1 MFKSFDLDQ
10 RFDELLSKKYNELTL
25 HDDLFKSWINGLD
38 SVSIK
43 SMSAGQALE
52 QYNGHL
58 QNLSKQTSLFT
69 KVSTTAGN
77 VAKSFGASLLNMGA
91 GVLAGMAIQGLVT
104 WIYDMVTATEQAIQK
119 GEEAQKSIQDTFD
132 EFQAGKNSLTS
143 LAKTYSKSTD
153 AIDNQKEAISTLAE
167 TYTELRKGVNDA
179 GENISLND
187 SDYQAYLD
195 ISNQLADAYPR
206 LVSGYDEQGN
216 AILNL
221 GTNADE
227 AAQSLMDLYDA
238 QQLTANMEIRENL
251 QNVYDGVIAQV
262 KSQQKELKTL
272 QSEQDKVNK
281 AADLW
286 NSTDSLD
293 NLSQQVS
300 TKRAIE
306 LDVEELGADLATE
319 YHNQILGILQDLN
332 IGFDE
337 TSFGEFYDEDTG
349 LWSTKTYSFSAL
361 QGTEEQLAQLQER
374 ISGLKNS
381 ALDSLT
387 AESNDIAKEI
397 DGIKLTIENAWDDL
411 STTLS
416 QDLQTE
422 SSFTNLN
429 SDIQDAFL
437 NNLSNLDLSKLL
449 DASEYDGDIEKFLNT
464 EFLAP
469 MESMSQESQDILSN
483 ALNLDISSSTI
494 EDFKSQINE
503 ALQKV
508 FPDDAEL
515 QSAFRQALGFDET
528 IEDVASGMNKL
539 VEQIAPTDTF
549 KSESERLSTY
559 LDRLRTFQ
567 LESSDL
573 KNALSSQGMQEG
585 ESSINAVLSVMEQ
598 VGFISDRSAE
608 SIQKVC
614 DALVE
619 AGVLTDNL
627 SSASGNVIDNFES
640 VKTASSDLVE
650 SIATIKEALANQT
663 AGTSID
669 AESFSS
675 DALADYTSALEHN
688 NGTLQLNAAKVKEL
702 TKAKVEEQIATNN
715 ATKAQKQSEY
725 RNNAKEIDTLR
736 QHLEELDASSTEY
749 QDTLAQIQQYQSDNT
764 AIYNQCQQLD
774 LLNAKLRESVG
785 EYQAWIDAQN
795 APESGDMFDDAKNMW
810 AQIREVS
817 NTESENYGKVG
828 NETYQAA
835 VDFIVPDSIDKTNME
850 AVDDYLDSINK
861 YLNFDDN
868 KNVTGVDLAQF
879 MQDSADK
886 GLMYLDEVSGEYKIA
901 GEKTMQDFAEGL
913 NLSLPF
919 VQAIFGELEE
929 YLPKGKEL
937 EWGDAGE
944 SLADMQLAA
953 GEAANSLRTLE
964 ENGDL
969 DIRLDVSG
977 LQSTDEQLAAL
988 DKTIQEMNT
997 VKARPDVDTSQIEH
1011 ANTVIEYCVAMQ
1023 QALNNPVVMHV
1034 DTSSLANTDISDAIT
1049 ALQELQQAENRKE
1062 VNLAVGADTSQAE
1075 ADIQTALDTIK
1086 SQPENMLK
1094 VGIQVDENTT
1104 ADSILAQLKGQTA
1117 QQYLDIGAKIGSPI
1131 DDSAVTGYQADDKN
1145 ATVIYDVNH
1154 TAVDMYNP
1162 LNLYRT
1168 VTYTIKTE
1176 GTVPGASGTGNLN
1189 GTAHA
1194 YGTAFA
1200 DGSWGAKEGGIK
1212 LVGELGREIVVDPAN
1227 GSWHTVGD
1235 NGAEFTYIPKN
1246 AIVFNHLQSE
1256 ALLKRGFV
1264 NSRGTAFAS
1273 GSALA
1278 SGTPTVS
1285 GGGWSVQVVQNVGSS
1300 SKDTANA
1307 APTTTVSVSPNS
1319 SSAKDSEEETESALD
1334 KLLDK
1339 LGRLFDWIEVRIDR
1353 LQSKI
1358 DLNLAKSENATTY
1371 QGKNKYVNR
1380 AANNTSTLL
1389 SVEEKALK
1397 RYSRQADSIA
1407 QQVGLSSTLKKRV
1420 QNGTIDIE
1428 ELSEDDQKRVDIYKE
1443 WYDKVVDTRQAIQDL
1458 KQQQKEL
1465 AQTKLDNI
1473 VEQYETIT
1481 GLAEAAQNT
1490 SAAIVDYNT
1499 SAGKAVDNSS
1509 TKKQIQNQMA
1519 QQQKITNKLR
1529 NERSAYVKELQKAKK
1544 VFGENS
1550 NEYREAKEQLEN
1562 LKESIY
1568 ESRTAYNELNDQ
1580 LRELDLTKIQ
1590 YVVDI
1595 FTNAADRIKS
1605 ALDLKSARGETVTE
1619 SDYTNQMSTNNQLIN
1634 QLYGQRQE
1642 YLEDLLSNDKF
1653 SEKWK
1658 EAYDN
1663 INTIDQTVMGLLQ
1676 DNEALKDS
1684 IWEVRWKPFIDL
1696 QERRDNQISD
1706 NDFMLGQISDE
1717 MTLDDKGN
1725 LTSAGE
1731 DVLAITRENIDLTN
1745 QKIADYREALDK
1757 LGEDLANGNISQ
1769 DEYNEKSREYIEV
1782 IQDAVSANKD
1792 YNDSIVEIYK
1802 NQITKQNEALQD
1814 YIDIRQEANQKDQEA
1829 YEYQKKLKS
1838 QYKDVSALRAQI
1850 LALEGTTNL
1859 QGQAELERLKA
1870 ELSEQEDSLDDT
1882 IRDHR
1887 YDMIDQG
1894 YDQLSQNAQDNLDKT
1909 LEELESNAAR
1919 QREVVNMMLSDVKK
1933 SYEDAYAEIR
1943 KIIESTNI
1951 TVTTPNVTVTNTV
1964 TDPIDTSVGGD
1975 TTKAEQ
1981 AASGNPVS
1989 SGTGTPSGSQTGTAS
2004 SNSGATTSLPLTTED
2019 EKRRKEEEMKLK
2031 EEADK
2036 AERQRL
2042 LNIAKD
2048 IIASIKKKSLT
2059 DKQVSAHSSL
2069 FQYVYRKSGRPL
2081 YDDDAY
2087 FLGKSI
2093 GVSMP
2098 KSADKLNATYKRN
2111 ILTKLKEIGYAQG
2124 TKDYQG
2130 DGLAWMDEAGAGSE
2144 MIIRKSDNAI
2154 LTRLQP
2160 HDQIVPEA
2168 MTRNL
2173 WSWASIDPATL
2184 TQANAFVPENATSAE
2199 PTQINLGGM
2208 NITMNGRV
2216 YKDDIDWYRQ
2226 MPESVVR
2233 EMGKRLDT
2241 YFARDF
2247 EKTGRG
2253 RRR

>member
-1 MFKSFDLDQ
+1 MRFKNIGEIALQFSALSKAPPEDQAAGIVQSLLKSFQEQPDLA
-10 RFDELLSKKYNELTL
+10 KYFGKTNAGKQIIDASGIA
-25 HDDLFKSWINGLD
+25 DDISDIGVAATSSTGKITALGNA
-38 SVSIK
+38 IK
-43 SMSAGQALE
+43 GAIIAHPVIAAGTAI
-52 QYNGHL
+52 
-58 QNLSKQTSLFT
+58 
-69 KVSTTAGN
+69 TT
-77 VAKSFGASLLNMGA
+77 V
-91 GVLAGMAIQGLVT
+91 VT
-104 WIYDMVTATEQAIQK
+104 GIVTAYNAIQK
-119 GEEAQKSIQDTFD
+119 AQYDTAKSATESWTADNNSIEDYKAKIVELKTALESGNLTEQEAYDKKSQLLDIQQQLTTSYGEQAAGVDLLNGSLDSQIQKLDELSEAQARATLREGREGYKDAAREMEEESTIGIGDVGFSESGKAILDVAKKYEDAGIKISEGMDGFSRISFTGNAEEATKVLSDFATELEAIKAQYGDTFTGD
-132 EFQAGKNSLTS
+132 DLLESVYSTIDISQNTLDKYQELYDTYQELQLLTS
-143 LAKTYSKSTD
+143 DKEYKFNGLPDKPAQTASEWMREYKEAVQEVNRSLLSGNENEITLARANFDTLDNAVTSLLDQTSMGQYSGVFEEIRESLDDAQIAALDFNNVLLGKGTSDNANRLKTYSDRLKSLDLDVVDFMDAALTD
-153 AIDNQKEAISTLAE
+153 GFQNGEASI
-167 TYTELRKGVNDA
+167 
-179 GENISLND
+179 
-187 SDYQAYLD
+187 
-195 ISNQLADAYPR
+195 
-206 LVSGYDEQGN
+206 N
-216 AILNL
+216 AIL
-221 GTNADE
+221 T
-227 AAQSLMDLYDA
+227 
-238 QQLTANMEIRENL
+238 
-251 QNVYDGVIAQV
+251 
-262 KSQQKELKTL
+262 
-272 QSEQDKVNK
+272 K
-281 AADLW
+281 A
-286 NSTDSLD
+286 
-293 NLSQQVS
+293 
-300 TKRAIE
+300 
-306 LDVEELGADLATE
+306 
-319 YHNQILGILQDLN
+319 
-332 IGFDE
+332 
-337 TSFGEFYDEDTG
+337 EDMGYIT
-349 LWSTKTYSFSAL
+349 
-361 QGTEEQLAQLQER
+361 
-374 ISGLKNS
+374 
-381 ALDSLT
+381 
-387 AESNDIAKEI
+387 
-397 DGIKLTIENAWDDL
+397 
-411 STTLS
+411 
-416 QDLQTE
+416 
-422 SSFTNLN
+422 
-429 SDIQDAFL
+429 
-437 NNLSNLDLSKLL
+437 
-449 DASEYDGDIEKFLNT
+449 
-464 EFLAP
+464 
-469 MESMSQESQDILSN
+469 
-483 ALNLDISSSTI
+483 
-494 EDFKSQINE
+494 
-503 ALQKV
+503 
-508 FPDDAEL
+508 
-515 QSAFRQALGFDET
+515 
-528 IEDVASGMNKL
+528 
-539 VEQIAPTDTF
+539 
-549 KSESERLSTY
+549 
-559 LDRLRTFQ
+559 
-567 LESSDL
+567 
-573 KNALSSQGMQEG
+573 
-585 ESSINAVLSVMEQ
+585 
-598 VGFISDRSAE
+598 DRSQS
-608 SIQKVC
+608 SIQKIC

-619 AGVLTDNL
+619 AGVLTDALSESVGSASDEFDSVSTSTNNLL
-627 SSASGNVIDNFES
+627 SSISTVQ
-640 VKTASSDLVE
+640 
-650 SIATIKEALANQT
+650 EALSNQT
-663 AGTSID
+663 AGASID
-669 AESFSS
+669 AETFSL

-688 NGTLQLNAAKVKEL
+688 NGTLQLNAAKVKAL
-702 TKAKVEEQIATNN
+702 TKAKVEEQIATND

-944 SLADMQLAA
+944 SLADMQMAA

-1034 DTSSLANTDISDAIT
+1034 DTSSLANTDISDSIT

-1075 ADIQTALDTIK
+1075 ADIQAALDTIK

-1194 YGTAFA
+1194 YGTALA

-1278 SGTPTVS
+1278 SGTPTVT

-1319 SSAKDSEEETESALD
+1319 SSSKESEEETESALD
-1334 KLLDK
+1334 KLLEK

-1499 SAGKAVDNSS
+1499 STGKAVDNSS

-1605 ALDLKSARGETVTE
+1605 VLDLKSARGETVTE

-1684 IWEVRWKPFIDL
+1684 IWEVRWKPFTDL

-1706 NDFMLGQISDE
+1706 NDFMLDQISDE

-1731 DVLAITRENIDLTN
+1731 DVLAMTRENIDLTN

-1964 TDPIDTSVGGD
+1964 TTPIDTNIGGD

-1989 SGTGTPSGSQTGTAS
+1989 SGTSSSSGGQTGSST
-2004 SNSGATTSLPLTTED
+2004 SNSGSSVSLAPTAED

-2036 AERQRL
+2036 AEQQRL

-2168 MTRNL
+2168 MTKNL

-2184 TQANAFVPENATSAE
+2184 TQANAFVPDNVASAE

-2216 YKDDIDWYRQ
+2216 YKDDIEWYRQ

>member
-1 MFKSFDLDQ
+1 MDAVKFFKEVEKAVPNFSDQDISVNWDYFIKKTKLADTHLLD
-10 RFDELLSKKYNELTL
+10 F
-25 HDDLFKSWINGLD
+25 INTTNNSQISL
-38 SVSIK
+38 
-43 SMSAGQALE
+43 ANYQNYLQATA
-52 QYNGHL
+52 Q
-58 QNLSKQTSLFT
+58 QTSKFSQFT
-69 KVSTTAGN
+69 KAAGN

-119 GEEAQKSIQDTFD
+119 GEEAQSTIKDTFD
-132 EFQAGKNSLTS
+132 TISNKRSNITQLGRTLSDSEDDISSTS
-143 LAKTYSKSTD
+143 D
-153 AIDNQKEAISTLAE
+153 AIQALGEKYD
-167 TYTELRKGVNDA
+167 ELSAGVNRFD
-179 GENISLND
+179 NSNLSLDD
-187 SDYQAYLD
+187 SQYQNFLD
-195 ISNQLADAYPR
+195 ISNQLAELFPS
-206 LVSGYDEQGN
+206 LVSGYDSQGN

-221 GTNADE
+221 GNGAESTTEQLRDLLDVQTALANSDIGEQLQDAFDGIIASSQKYDKEKGSLEADIQAYQEQIASVKDLYSEENLSQNFPNGVPNKDALQTESAKKISELTQDSIAGIQE
-227 AAQSLMDLYDA
+227 AQKEIQDIEHQQDTLWQSANTSLSEYIQTQSSFLNLTDNLQTAFLKYFNNLDLRPLLENYDGDIDDFLDQKFLVPLSEFDSDAQSVLTELLSIDSDSLNLSSYKNAIQEMLSQAFPGNKGLQDQVKQFFGFDDVLDDLDKQQQELFDRFGMNIRDIQDFTNEDLEIAYDIVAHDGFSGTFTELKKEIQEVKNETAGGFDIHATPQLDEVEGAFETENAGVNYESIADYIKQAKDLYDEGLVGTDDFKSIAKLISPTGMDDASNFIENYNKISDYFDTDSA
-238 QQLTANMEIRENL
+238 QGIQNFLEDLQALNKGYAEFDEATGTWTTHFDDLEQAAKDMGMGFEPFISILDRMSDYGAANNFFSNTEEGIQHLTDLYSQLSDEEMKLSQLQSEDPGNQTAIDATQAKIDTLKASIQESLGYLEQLTHKSAEDTESEVASAAQAYETLRQERE
-251 QNVYDGVIAQV
+251 
-262 KSQQKELKTL
+262 KTL
-272 QSEQDKVNK
+272 QSGGEYAESVAGVIQDQMDALAEEYHLDVDANINWDNEDPENNSIKIPGEIDISESSFDDIQNK
-281 AADLW
+281 A
-286 NSTDSLD
+286 T
-293 NLSQQVS
+293 Q
-300 TKRAIE
+300 TPIE
-306 LDVEELGADLATE
+306 LSAAFQPISPDVQNLPTYPAPTSANTQDVNIRVHGEEDLQA
-319 YHNQILGILQDLN
+319 
-332 IGFDE
+332 
-337 TSFGEFYDEDTG
+337 
-349 LWSTKTYSFSAL
+349 
-361 QGTEEQLAQLQER
+361 AQK
-374 ISGLKNS
+374 I
-381 ALDSLT
+381 
-387 AESNDIAKEI
+387 I
-397 DGIKLTIENAWDDL
+397 DDL
-411 STTLS
+411 SGTDIAVNLIASSAKAENAVRALRAYALNQDVNVRIDGESTLANDEIESVKETAEQTTGTVTINGDPTAANQELS
-416 QDLQTE
+416 ATIAGINNSTGTINVDADTSGLASQVQND
-422 SSFTNLN
+422 LN
-429 SDIQDAFL
+429 SRSYSVNVTA
-437 NNLSNLDLSKLL
+437 NV
-449 DASEYDGDIEKFLNT
+449 T
-464 EFLAP
+464 P
-469 MESMSQESQDILSN
+469 
-483 ALNLDISSSTI
+483 SSSTGFLAGTNI
-494 EDFKSQINE
+494 GYIPRANGTPFVRE
-503 ALQKV
+503 AHFNDGVIGRAYLQGGTVGEPVKT
-508 FPDDAEL
+508 
-515 QSAFRQALGFDET
+515 QALT
-528 IEDVASGMNKL
+528 
-539 VEQIAPTDTF
+539 
-549 KSESERLSTY
+549 
-559 LDRLRTFQ
+559 
-567 LESSDL
+567 
-573 KNALSSQGMQEG
+573 G
-585 ESSINAVLSVMEQ
+585 ELGPEMVV
-598 VGFISDRSAE
+598 R
-608 SIQKVC
+608 
-614 DALVE
+614 
-619 AGVLTDNL
+619 
-627 SSASGNVIDNFES
+627 GNRF
-640 VKTASSDLVE
+640 
-650 SIATIKEALANQT
+650 
-663 AGTSID
+663 
-669 AESFSS
+669 
-675 DALADYTSALEHN
+675 
-688 NGTLQLNAAKVKEL
+688 
-702 TKAKVEEQIATNN
+702 
-715 ATKAQKQSEY
+715 
-725 RNNAKEIDTLR
+725 
-736 QHLEELDASSTEY
+736 
-749 QDTLAQIQQYQSDNT
+749 
-764 AIYNQCQQLD
+764 
-774 LLNAKLRESVG
+774 
-785 EYQAWIDAQN
+785 
-795 APESGDMFDDAKNMW
+795 
-810 AQIREVS
+810 
-817 NTESENYGKVG
+817 
-828 NETYQAA
+828 
-835 VDFIVPDSIDKTNME
+835 FIV
-850 AVDDYLDSINK
+850 
-861 YLNFDDN
+861 
-868 KNVTGVDLAQF
+868 
-879 MQDSADK
+879 
-886 GLMYLDEVSGEYKIA
+886 
-901 GEKTMQDFAEGL
+901 
-913 NLSLPF
+913 
-919 VQAIFGELEE
+919 
-929 YLPKGKEL
+929 
-937 EWGDAGE
+937 GDAGPE
-944 SLADMQLAA
+944 FVQLQK
-953 GEAANSLRTLE
+953 
-964 ENGDL
+964 GD
-969 DIRLDVSG
+969 
-977 LQSTDEQLAAL
+977 
-988 DKTIQEMNT
+988 
-997 VKARPDVDTSQIEH
+997 
-1011 ANTVIEYCVAMQ
+1011 
-1023 QALNNPVVMHV
+1023 
-1034 DTSSLANTDISDAIT
+1034 
-1049 ALQELQQAENRKE
+1049 
-1062 VNLAVGADTSQAE
+1062 
-1075 ADIQTALDTIK
+1075 
-1086 SQPENMLK
+1086 
-1094 VGIQVDENTT
+1094 
-1104 ADSILAQLKGQTA
+1104 
-1117 QQYLDIGAKIGSPI
+1117 
-1131 DDSAVTGYQADDKN
+1131 
-1145 ATVIYDVNH
+1145 
-1154 TAVDMYNP
+1154 
-1162 LNLYRT
+1162 
-1168 VTYTIKTE
+1168 
-1176 GTVPGASGTGNLN
+1176 
-1189 GTAHA
+1189 
-1194 YGTAFA
+1194 
-1200 DGSWGAKEGGIK
+1200 
-1212 LVGELGREIVVDPAN
+1212 
-1227 GSWHTVGD
+1227 
-1235 NGAEFTYIPKN
+1235 
-1246 AIVFNHLQSE
+1246 IVFNHKQTRELLSNGKTDVRGR
-1256 ALLKRGFV
+1256 ALVEGNARAGIGGNSLKFQG
-1264 NSRGTAFAS
+1264 GAS
-1273 GSALA
+1273 
-1278 SGTPTVS
+1278 TVS
-1285 GGGWSVQVVQNVGSS
+1285 ASSSPSSSASSSASTSSS
-1300 SKDTANA
+1300 SKE
-1307 APTTTVSVSPNS
+1307 
-1319 SSAKDSEEETESALD
+1319 SEKETESALD
-1334 KLLDK
+1334 KLLEK

-1397 RYSRQADSIA
+1397 RYSKQADSIA
-1407 QQVGLSSTLKKRV
+1407 QQVGLSATLKKRV

-1550 NEYREAKEQLEN
+1550 NEYREAKEQFEN

-1605 ALDLKSARGETVTE
+1605 VLDLKSARGETVTE

-1663 INTIDQTVMGLLQ
+1663 INTIDQTIMGLLQ

-1684 IWEVRWKPFIDL
+1684 IWEVRWKPFTDL

-1706 NDFMLGQISDE
+1706 NDFMLDQISDE

-1731 DVLAITRENIDLTN
+1731 DVLAITGENIDLTN

-1909 LEELESNAAR
+1909 LEELESNADR
-1919 QREVVNMMLSDVKK
+1919 QREVVDMMLSDVKK

-1989 SGTGTPSGSQTGTAS
+1989 SGTGSSSGGQTGSST
-2004 SNSGATTSLPLTTED
+2004 SNSGAPVSLAPTAED
-2019 EKRRKEEEMKLK
+2019 EKRRKEEEKKLK

-2048 IIASIKKKSLT
+2048 IIASIKKQSLT
-2059 DKQVSAHSSL
+2059 DKQVSSHSSL

-2098 KSADKLNATYKRN
+2098 KSVDKLNATYKRN
-2111 ILTKLKEIGYAQG
+2111 ILTKLKEIGYEKG
-2124 TKDYQG
+2124 TKDYRG

-2168 MTRNL
+2168 MTKNL
-2173 WSWASIDPATL
+2173 WSWASIDPAAL
-2184 TQANAFVPENATSAE
+2184 MQANSFVPDNATSAE
-2199 PTQINLGGM
+2199 TTQINLGGM

-2253 RRR
+2253 RCR